1 MSTAHAAPSNSLVL
15 HGIDWRTYARL
26 LRLFDERRSIRL
38 TYDRGNLEITTLSPE
53 HENLNLLLNHLVVAA
68 AEELGL
74 EIASYGSMTMRR
86 RGLEADQCYWI
97 ANEARMRGRD
107 RIDLRTDPPPD
118 LVIEVDV
125 SRSSMDRMTIY
136 AALGVPEFCGWTRKG
151 SASSSSARMASTLLA
166 QTVSPFR
173 WSLSAPWPASWLCA
187 GRRARMPWSGNFA
200 TGFASNWPAELLR
213 SPLPERR
220 TF

>member
-1 MSTAHAAPSNSLVL
+1 MSTAQAAPSNSLVL

-26 LRLFDERRSIRL
+26 LRLFNERRSIRL
-38 TYDRGNLEITTLSPE
+38 TYDRGDLEIMTLSPE

-74 EIASYGSMTMRR
+74 EIASYGSMTMRRRGRR

-125 SRSSMDRMTIY
+125 SRSSLDRMTIY
-136 AALGVPEFCGWTRKG
+136 ATLRVPEVWRLDSEGFCIQ
-151 SASSSSARMASTLLA
+151 LLGPNGQYA
-166 QTVSPFR
+166 PR
-173 WSLSAPWPASWLCA
+173 PNSLSFPAVAASAVAGFLALRGQVGENALVRQFRDWIRQQVAGGAPPQ
-187 GRRARMPWSGNFA
+187 P
-200 TGFASNWPAELLR
+200 TP
-213 SPLPERR
+213 
-220 TF
+220 

>member
-1 MSTAHAAPSNSLVL
+1 MSTVHAAPSNSLVL
-15 HGIDWRTYARL
+15 HGIEWRTYSRL
-26 LRLFDERRSIRL
+26 LRLFNERRSIRL
-38 TYDRGNLEITTLSPE
+38 TYDRGDLEIMTLSPE

-74 EIASYGSMTMRR
+74 EIASYGSMTMRRRGRR

-125 SRSSMDRMTIY
+125 SRSSLDRMAIY
-136 AALGVPEFCGWTRKG
+136 AALGVPEVWRLDAQGFSIQLLGANG
-151 SASSSSARMASTLLA
+151 EYAAASSSISFPVVT
-166 QTVSPFR
+166 
-173 WSLSAPWPASWLCA
+173 
-187 GRRARMPWSGNFA
+187 A
-200 TGFASNWPAELLR
+200 TAVA
-213 SPLPERR
+213 
-220 TF
+220 T